1 MKLYPDLPVAIFL
14 LAIAACMLGLM
25 AIGSSRGFPNGRLPA
40 DRATRWWMAG
50 TLTLGGLYAFF
61 ALYDFGDAPVLTGI
75 RRVAVIERLL
85 PVVPVL
91 FGLAALL
98 PERQGTQPGFRWRF
112 LGALAVS
119 FVGFTLI
126 SRFLEREQVANQLYL
141 NATLD
146 KPHILGQVI
155 VFALLAAVME
165 EVCFRGFL
173 QPVVANFAGGRWVG
187 VVAAAAIWALGHA
200 GHLKLPWVLET
211 HLFVFGLLLGWVRE
225 RDGLLAAVSLHL
237 TYNGIVLALHIAGL
251 MLA

>member
-14 LAIAACMLGLM
+14 VAVAVSMLGLM

-40 DRATRWWMAG
+40 DRTTRWWMAV

-61 ALYDFGDAPVLTGI
+61 ALCDFGDAPVLTGI
-75 RRVAVIERLL
+75 RRSAVIERLL
-85 PVVPVL
+85 PVLPVL
-91 FGLAALL
+91 FGMAALL
-98 PERQGTQPGFRWRF
+98 PERAGAQPGYRWRF

-119 FVGFTLI
+119 MVGFALI
-126 SRFLEREQVANQLYL
+126 SRFLEPEQVANQLYL

-146 KPHILGQVI
+146 KPHILGQVM
-155 VFALLAAVME
+155 VFALLAAVVE

-173 QPVVANFAGGRWVG
+173 QPVVANYAGGRWVG
-187 VVAAAAIWALGHA
+187 IVVAAVLWAFGHA

-211 HLFVFGLLLGWVRE
+211 HLFVFGLMLGWMRE

-237 TYNGIVLALHIAGL
+237 TYNGIVLALHVAGL
-251 MLA
+251 LLA